1 MCYMKATEFVVPDGF
16 SNVSFRCKFPE
27 RFDPTSA
34 QQIPAFIW
42 IPGYLGQEGVS
53 SSSNP
58 RSSVKNNCTILK
70 ATFTPHRVKVIQG
83 DAGVVPWGCRIS
95 VRSHK
100 FTIWQTI
107 LKATFTPHP
116 RRCRRLVLFSSLEV
130 VVPHFD
136 HTSPY
141 CLANLHSYSKLANED
156 HERDAQS
163 QGTLPLELNVPAFIG
178 SLDYPH
184 LVSPIAEFR
193 ITLAYSDAHSG
204 RARYARRVNGRTKN
218 RIDLAAALSNTSFWG
233 TILSGVLHIGKQD
246 WYQAPLYQEQYD
258 IHWPSHSTWT
268 PPHFF
273 NPSRVF
279 MLLPGFGRS
288 TGVLLHD
295 RTLFISSVMLS
306 CGKITVD
313 ITLPLYNA
321 LRSCATEARARI
333 KDNKSVKMSI
343 DATTHLNPG

>member
-1 MCYMKATEFVVPDGF
+1 MCLSDGF
-16 SNVSFRCKFPE
+16 CE
-27 RFDPTSA
+27 RVIVISCRRDHF
-34 QQIPAFIW
+34 
-42 IPGYLGQEGVS
+42 
-53 SSSNP
+53 
-58 RSSVKNNCTILK
+58 SVKRHSNGSRLRAILK

-130 VVPHFD
+130 AVPHFD

-204 RARYARRVNGRTKN
+204 RASAYQP
-218 RIDLAAALSNTSFWG
+218 LSRF
-233 TILSGVLHIGKQD
+233 
-246 WYQAPLYQEQYD
+246 
-258 IHWPSHSTWT
+258 
-268 PPHFF
+268 
-273 NPSRVF
+273 
-279 MLLPGFGRS
+279 
-288 TGVLLHD
+288 
-295 RTLFISSVMLS
+295 
-306 CGKITVD
+306 
-313 ITLPLYNA
+313 
-321 LRSCATEARARI
+321 
-333 KDNKSVKMSI
+333 
-343 DATTHLNPG
+343 